1 MKDYGFRPMLKP
13 YRRRRASCVETDST
27 TFAYQPWSYHFPDT
41 LSGTGCHIRCSAYFR
56 YRFPVAVRLRGRI
69 HYQSNLSMKCVIVIC
84 TACLFVNSGM
94 LLCQKAGDSHIT
106 FQPALNAVWVEVLVL
121 PVPVFPAAGVGAD
134 LRLFEIKKLDSPHA
148 HSSMGLRL
156 WYGVGTD
163 ESILS
168 GEKKTRVYTDI
179 DLLATWKLPI
189 GRYSLTFLA
198 GYGERN
204 TDGWDGRYSGGRLKY
219 GIELNDLL
227 IAHLMSVRIRVM
239 AASFGNSFRD
249 FELGP
254 IAMGLAVGWFHQDD

>member
-1 MKDYGFRPMLKP
+1 MKP
-13 YRRRRASCVETDST
+13 YRRRRASCVEADSA

-41 LSGTGCHIRCSAYFR
+41 LSGTGGHIRCSAYSRFR
-56 YRFPVAVRLRGRI
+56 LLVAVRLRERI
-69 HYQSNLSMKCVIVIC
+69 QCQSSLSMKCVIVIC
-84 TACLFVNSGM
+84 TAFLFVNSGV
-94 LLCQKAGDSHIT
+94 LLCQTAGDSHIT
-106 FQPALNAVWVEVLVL
+106 FQPELNAIWVEALVL

-134 LRLFEIKKLDSPHA
+134 LRLFEIKELDSSHA
-148 HSSMGLRL
+148 PSSMGLRL

-168 GEKKTRVYTDI
+168 GEKETRVYTDM
-179 DLLATWKLPI
+179 DVLATWKLPI

-204 TDGWDGRYSGGRLKY
+204 TDGWDGRHSGGRLKY

-227 IAHLMSVRIRVM
+227 IAHFMSVRIRVM
-239 AASFGNSFRD
+239 AASFGNSYRD

-254 IAMGLAVGWFHQDD
+254 IAMGIAVGCFHQDD